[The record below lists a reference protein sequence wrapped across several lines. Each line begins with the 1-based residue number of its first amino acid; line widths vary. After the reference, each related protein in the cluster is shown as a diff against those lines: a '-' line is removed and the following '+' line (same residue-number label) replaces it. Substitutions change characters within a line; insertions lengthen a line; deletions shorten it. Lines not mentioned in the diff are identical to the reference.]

1 MIKNYKKYV
10 SNPNVGDYVYCE
22 EKGISGK
29 LYDFIYSN
37 IGQIISKNDII
48 NTYKIKYENIP
59 HGLDYGYFEDHC
71 RTINWFEIKYFSKNK
86 EELELRLQSKKYNI

>member
-48 NTYKIKYENIP
+48 NTY
-59 HGLDYGYFEDHC
+59 
-71 RTINWFEIKYFSKNK
+71 
-86 EELELRLQSKKYNI
+86 ELPLH

>member
-37 IGQIISKNDII
+37 IGQIISK
-48 NTYKIKYENIP
+48 K
-59 HGLDYGYFEDHC
+59 
-71 RTINWFEIKYFSKNK
+71 KYFSKNK
-86 EELELRLQSKKYNI
+86 EELELIIAQNKYNL